1 MDIISHRGFWNKD
14 INKNSIKS
22 FENSFKNNFGL
33 ETDVRDVNGVLKISH
48 DMALDSN
55 LDFETLLKLYSLKS
69 NKYLALNIKSD
80 GLHNEINILLKEH
93 KVTNYFVFDMSIPDT
108 LGYLKNEMNIF
119 VRQSEY
125 EKDLPFYNDVKG
137 IWLDAF
143 ENLWYT
149 EELVKKHLNNGKK
162 VAIVSSELHQRDYLS
177 HWRIIKEWEIDKLEN
192 IILCTDFPVKA
203 NNYFN
208 N

>member
-80 GLHNEINILLKEH
+80 GLHNEINILLK
-93 KVTNYFVFDMSIPDT
+93 T
-108 LGYLKNEMNIF
+108 LLVDEEIF
-119 VRQSEY
+119 QAYS
-125 EKDLPFYNDVKG
+125 
-137 IWLDAF
+137 
-143 ENLWYT
+143 
-149 EELVKKHLNNGKK
+149 
-162 VAIVSSELHQRDYLS
+162 
-177 HWRIIKEWEIDKLEN
+177 
-192 IILCTDFPVKA
+192 
-203 NNYFN
+203 
-208 N
+208 

>member
-33 ETDVRDVNGVLKISH
+33 ETDVRDVNEVLKISH

-80 GLHNEINILLKEH
+80 GLHNEINILLKKY

-108 LGYLKNEMNIF
+108 LGYLKNEMNVFI
-119 VRQSEY
+119 RQSEY
-125 EKDLPFYNDVKG
+125 ENNLPFYKDVKG
-137 IWLDAF
+137 IWLDSF
-143 ENLWYT
+143 KNIWYNKST
-149 EELVKKHLNNGKK
+149 ILNHLSNNKII
-162 VAIVSSELHQRDYLS
+162 AIVSADLHQRDYLS
-177 HWRIIKEWEIDKLEN
+177 HWRIIKEWGIDKLEN
-192 IILCTDFPVKA
+192 IILCTDFPLKA